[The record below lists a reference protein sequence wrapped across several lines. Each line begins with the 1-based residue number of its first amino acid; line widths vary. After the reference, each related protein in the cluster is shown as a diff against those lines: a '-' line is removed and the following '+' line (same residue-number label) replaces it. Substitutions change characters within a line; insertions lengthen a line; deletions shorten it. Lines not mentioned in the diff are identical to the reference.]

1 MSRWITVANRLPF
14 SINKETGLPTTASGG
29 LVSALNG
36 VRTAGE
42 RLWVG
47 CAPDGLNRANW
58 REDWPVLEKKMSEN
72 SNADQQRAGSWS
84 YHPVFPEKSLYDAY
98 YNRCCNDVLWP
109 LLHYQPELV
118 TFESESWE
126 AYRQVNQKFAD
137 ELIAIA
143 KPDDLIWIQDF
154 HLFLLPKMLKAA
166 RPELRVGFFL
176 HVPFPSSEVF
186 RQLPVREEILKSLL
200 EADLVGFHDY
210 SYLRH
215 FSSSVL
221 RLLGLGSNLLSIRR
235 GAKTTRLGVF
245 PVSIDTELFRTK
257 AKSADVQALAKKMEK
272 SLFYFLGVDRLD
284 YMKGLD
290 LKLKSFRLLLK
301 MFPQYREKVCLLQI
315 AVPTRTGV
323 PVYMKLASEVAR
335 LVGEINGE
343 FSTPNWT
350 PIHYIHNSVDNNTL
364 IAMYRMADA
373 LIVSSKRDGMNLVA
387 LEYIASQGLER
398 PGVVLLSEFAGA
410 VSVLSHALPI
420 NPWDLKDCARKMQV
434 AMEMPKQEKIWRQQ
448 NMQKYLDKYTATTW
462 AEAFIHELE
471 KQAPTERPEGPP
483 LISYRE
489 DSVLAIRDKILSK
502 KAKRVVVF
510 VDYDGTLVPI
520 EQSPELAV
528 LRPEIKEELRRFS
541 RFSWLDLVIV
551 SGRDSRFLTQQFEE
565 LPLQLAAEHGAK
577 SFDPAIRRWKRHIH
591 RSRASWYPIA
601 LKILSDYTD
610 RVPHSQVEKKHF
622 TLAWHY
628 RQSPQDYAEF
638 QARKLAQEL
647 ELGLANLPVSIIR
660 GKKVIEVRAIEAD
673 KGLYAMDFLRSHG
686 GDEAVCLAFGDDR
699 TDEDLFGAVKGHG
712 LSFKVG
718 PGPSTA
724 DYALTSQLQLM
735 PFLIALFDSLDSRL
749 KTKAHTR
756 SRERNERTL
765 PLMH

>member
-14 SINKETGLPTTASGG
+14 SLDRETGMPTPASGG

-36 VRTAGE
+36 VRSTGE

-47 CAPDGLNRANW
+47 CAPDGLT
-58 REDWPVLEKKMSEN
+58 REDWPALQKKISEG
-72 SNADQQRAGSWS
+72 SNGKADWN
-84 YHPVFPEKSLYDAY
+84 YHPVFTEKTLHDSY
-98 YNRCCNDVLWP
+98 YNKCCNDVIWP
-109 LLHYQPELV
+109 LLHYQTELV
-118 TFESESWE
+118 AFDSSSWE
-126 AYRQVNQKFAD
+126 AYRQVNQKIAD

-143 KPDDLIWIQDF
+143 KPDDLIWIHDF

-215 FSSSVL
+215 FSASVL
-221 RLLGLGSNLLSIRR
+221 RLLGLESNLLSVRR
-235 GAKTTRLGVF
+235 GSKTTRLGVF
-245 PVSIDTELFRTK
+245 PVSIDTEVFRLKT
-257 AKSADVQALAKKMEK
+257 KSAAVQTLSKKMEK
-272 SLFYFLGVDRLD
+272 PTFCFLGVDRLD

-301 MFPQYREKVCLLQI
+301 MFPQYREKVSLMQI
-315 AVPTRTGV
+315 AVPTRTNV
-323 PVYMKLASEVAR
+323 PVYMKLARDIAR
-335 LVGEINGE
+335 LVGEVNGE
-343 FSTPNWT
+343 FSTLNWT
-350 PIHYIHNSVDNNTL
+350 PIQYIHNSVDNNTL

-387 LEYIASQGLER
+387 LEYIASQEIER

-410 VSVLSHALPI
+410 ISILSHALPI
-420 NPWDLKDCARKMQV
+420 NPWDLEDCARKMQL

-448 NMQKYLDKYTATTW
+448 TMQKYLHGYTATTW

-471 KQAPTERPEGPP
+471 KHLPAERPDGPP

-489 DSVLAIRDKILSK
+489 DSVLAIRDKIIASG
-502 KAKRVVVF
+502 AKRIVVF

-528 LRPEIKEELRRFS
+528 LRPDTKEELRRFS
-541 RFSWLDLVIV
+541 KYPWLDLVIV
-551 SGRDSRFLTQQFEE
+551 SGRDSRFLNHQFDG
-565 LPLQLAAEHGAK
+565 LPLPIAAEHGAK
-577 SFDPAIRRWKRHIH
+577 SFDPATRRWKRRIH
-591 RSRASWYPIA
+591 RSRASWYPLA

-610 RVPHSQVEKKHF
+610 RVPHSQIEKKHF

-628 RQSPQDYAEF
+628 RQAPQEYAEF

-647 ELGLANLPVSIIR
+647 EMGLANLPVSIIR
-660 GKKVIEVRAIEAD
+660 GKKVIEVRAVEAD
-673 KGLYAMDFLRSHG
+673 KGLYAMDFLRNRSSEG
-686 GDEAVCLAFGDDR
+686 TFCLAFGDDR
-699 TDEDLFGAVKGHG
+699 TDEDMFNAIHG
-712 LSFKVG
+712 RGLAIKIGS
-718 PGPSTA
+718 GPSTA
-724 DYALTSQLQLM
+724 DYALPSQLQFM
-735 PFLIALFDSLDSRL
+735 PFLNALLSAFDERPHA
-749 KTKAHTR
+749 TKPAPPFR
-756 SRERNERTL
+756 GRNDRTL